1 MGDAT
6 SGPIRL
12 SFNPQLRV
20 EFRGAPVTSG
30 AGPLPP
36 RVWDERPG
44 RRGLTKRLRS
54 DPPTGSNRQFP
65 LPDLFRQSIYSRLA
79 GYEDTND
86 AERLA
91 EDPTFRML
99 ASRERREASV
109 ALTSTLQW
117 FETEVLAAERNYQGL
132 TRLNTALIQHASTRS
147 PNPRVTLDIDSS
159 ESPVHGAQEQS
170 AYNGHFESV
179 CYHPLFVFNPDGD
192 CLAAKL
198 RPGNVHSAD
207 GWDDVLLP
215 IIDRYRTQGQT
226 VVVRADA
233 AFALPAVYEAL
244 ERRRVR
250 YAIRLPAN
258 DVLDRAIEDLLTRP
272 RGRPSYAPLVRY
284 RSFEYQAAS
293 WNRPRRV
300 IAKIEHHL
308 GELFPRVGFI
318 VTTLTGTNRAVVRF
332 YNQRGTAEQWIKEG
346 KEATH
351 WTRLSCHRFR
361 ANEVRLLLGV
371 IAYNLGNL
379 LRRLVLPLAIQN
391 WSLTSLQQRLFKTG
405 GRLIRHAR
413 YFTLGSPKARRKL
426 LDKHPLSTDP
436 PAHRAA
442 RMVSDVIESPPG
454 SGGDEERG
462 SRQRRCL

>member
-6 SGPIRL
+6 SGPVRL
-12 SFNPQLRV
+12 SFNLQLRV
-20 EFRGAPVTSG
+20 EFRGATVTSD
-30 AGPLPP
+30 AGLLLP
-36 RVWDERPG
+36 RELDERL
-44 RRGLTKRLRS
+44 GLSALIERHLS
-54 DPPTGSNRQFP
+54 DPRTGYNRQFP

-109 ALTSTLQW
+109 ALTSTLHW
-117 FETEVLAAERNYQGL
+117 FETEVLAEEQNYQGL
-132 TRLNTALIQHASTRS
+132 ARLNTELVQREATGTR
-147 PNPRVTLDIDSS
+147 RVTLDIDSS

-179 CYHPLFVFNPDGD
+179 CYHPLFVFNQDGD
-192 CLAAKL
+192 CLAATL

-207 GWDDVLLP
+207 GWDKVLLP
-215 IIDRYRTQGQT
+215 VIDRYRTRGQT
-226 VVVRADA
+226 PVVRADA
-233 AFALPAVYEAL
+233 AFALPTLYEAL
-244 ERRRVR
+244 ERRGVA

-258 DVLDRAIEDLLTRP
+258 DVLERAIEDLLTRP
-272 RGRPSYAPLVRY
+272 RGRPSHAPLVRY
-284 RSFEYQAAS
+284 RSFQYRAAS
-293 WNRPRRV
+293 WDRPRRV
-300 IAKIEHHL
+300 IAKVEHHL

-332 YNQRGTAEQWIKEG
+332 YNGRGTAEQWIKEG
-346 KEATH
+346 KTATH

-379 LRRLVLPLAIQN
+379 LRRLVLPLAIQS
-391 WSLTSLQQRLFKTG
+391 WTLTSLQQRLFKTG

-413 YFTLGSPKARRKL
+413 YFILQLAESHLTPTLFRQILGRIERLAWSP
-426 LDKHPLSTDP
+426 T
-436 PAHRAA
+436 
-442 RMVSDVIESPPG
+442 
-454 SGGDEERG
+454 
-462 SRQRRCL
+462 